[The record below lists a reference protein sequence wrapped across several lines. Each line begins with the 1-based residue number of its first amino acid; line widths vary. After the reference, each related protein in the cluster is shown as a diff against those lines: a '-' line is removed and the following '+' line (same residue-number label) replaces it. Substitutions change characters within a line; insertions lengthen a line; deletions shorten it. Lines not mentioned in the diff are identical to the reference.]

1 MQSIA
6 NSVLNLDHFDFLRQ
20 CTAGIHMEL
29 HEELHERVNNIAY
42 NSILDLYSEIKNTMI
57 PTRLAMR
64 SFMEQKINDVYPY
77 GSFI

>member
-20 CTAGIHMEL
+20 CTAGIHM
-29 HEELHERVNNIAY
+29 ELHERVNNIAY